1 MNEIVKLELPE
12 DVAQRA
18 KEVALRS
25 HRRFEDLL
33 VEWID
38 RGANEASAESLSD
51 ESLLALCD
59 SQMEPDQQDE
69 LSALLAANR
78 EGTLGADENERLN
91 ELMRVYRRGMVRKAQ
106 AWRAAV
112 QRGLR
117 PPLN

>member
-12 DVAQRA
+12 AVAQRA

-38 RGANEASAESLSD
+38 RGANEASVENLSD
-51 ESLLALCD
+51 ESLVILCD
-59 SQMEPDQQDE
+59 LQMEPDQQSQ
-69 LSALLAANR
+69 LSELLALNR
-78 EGTLGADENERLN
+78 EGKLSADDNERLD
-91 ELMRVYRRGMVRKAQ
+91 ELMRVYRRGMVRKAL
-106 AWRAAV
+106 AWRVAV